1 MNDNA
6 TPIASL
12 FERVE
17 DLSKTSIK
25 LYKLNLID
33 TSAAV
38 VSSMVAGLAIFSIV
52 ALSFLIM
59 NIGLAL
65 WIGKLLVEPF
75 YGFFIIGGFYALLAI
90 VLFIFKNQWI
100 KNPLS
105 NSIIRKMLEK

>member
-100 KNPLS
+100 KNTLS

>member
-12 FERVE
+12 FERAE

>member
-38 VSSMVAGLAIFSIV
+38 VSSMVAGLAIFSTV

>member
-12 FERVE
+12 FERAE

-38 VSSMVAGLAIFSIV
+38 VSSMVAGLAIFSTV

>member
-12 FERVE
+12 FERAE

-33 TSAAV
+33 TSAEV
-38 VSSMVAGLAIFSIV
+38 VSSVVASLAIFSTV

-65 WIGKLLVEPF
+65 WIGKLLIEPF

-90 VLFIFKNQWI
+90 VLYIFKNQWI

-105 NSIIRKMLEK
+105 NSIIRKMLGK

>member
-12 FERVE
+12 FERAE

-33 TSAAV
+33 TSAEV
-38 VSSMVAGLAIFSIV
+38 VSSIVASLAIFSTV

-65 WIGKLLVEPF
+65 WIGKLLIEPF
-75 YGFFIIGGFYALLAI
+75 YGFFIIGGFYAFLAI
-90 VLFIFKNQWI
+90 VLYIFKNQWI

-105 NSIIRKMLEK
+105 NSIIRKMLGK

>member
-12 FERVE
+12 FERAE

-33 TSAAV
+33 TSAEV
-38 VSSMVAGLAIFSIV
+38 VSSMVASLAIFSTV

-90 VLFIFKNQWI
+90 VLYIFKNQWI

-105 NSIIRKMLEK
+105 NSIIRKMLGK

>member
-25 LYKLNLID
+25 FYKLNLID

-38 VSSMVAGLAIFSIV
+38 VSSMVAGLAIFSTV